1 MRFLSRILPAAVAI
15 LPLITSAAIVTPN
28 DILPR
33 PTKVS
38 ITKGSFILSQK
49 ASYYIKG
56 DAPGLESYM
65 LSEHERFSKAEKSDK
80 ADIVF
85 DVTGGDG
92 EGYTLDI
99 TQRQVKVKSPN
110 QAGAFYGLQTLLQM
124 ADMPDAT
131 GITCGKVID
140 EPRFPYRG
148 MMVDVSRH
156 FRSVSFLKKQID
168 AMAKMKMNRMHLH
181 LTDAAGW
188 RMEIEKYPRLTE
200 FAAWRPE
207 KKWQDWT
214 DNGARYCESTRP
226 GAYGGFYTKEQLRDL
241 VKYAADR
248 NITIIPEIEIPGHSK
263 EVTTAYPAI
272 SCSGKPYVDEDL
284 CIGKEKTFEF
294 IKDVLTEVMDVFPS
308 ESIHI
313 GGDEASKRG
322 WRDCPDCK
330 ARMEKEGLKDVDE
343 LQSYAIHRVEEFVN
357 SKGRKIIGWD
367 EILQGGLAPNAT
379 VMSWRGTGGGLKS
392 IAAGHDVVM
401 TPGEFCYID
410 YCQDAPFKEPV
421 SIGGYIPLK
430 KVYSY
435 EPLDSSITPD
445 KVRHLLGLQ
454 ANLWSEY
461 VTTDEH
467 AEYMYYP
474 RTMAIA
480 EIGWSTPEKDYADF
494 LRRALIFTARLD
506 SLGYNTFDLKNEFG
520 ERKESLT
527 PVTHKALG
535 KKVTYNKKWAD
546 PYPGTEEATLV
557 DGVRGGWTYGGNKR
571 WQGFF
576 SDFDAVVDMGQVTLI
591 NTLGITFMQAPGAW
605 VHLPQK
611 VEFEI
616 SDDGVDFKPLETVWS
631 DVDPYYPKIMMKDYT
646 VTPAPGT
653 EARYVRVKANRIKR
667 PDGSACLFTDEII
680 IN

>member
-1 MRFLSRILPAAVAI
+1 MTIRNVFITALSALFPFMADAAVI
-15 LPLITSAAIVTPN
+15 TPN
-28 DILPR
+28 DIIPR
-33 PTKVS
+33 PEKVAL
-38 ITKGSFILSQK
+38 TKGTYRLPEK
-49 ASYYIKG
+49 ASCFIKG
-56 DAPGLESYM
+56 NAPGLRNYIETM
-65 LSEHERFSKAEKSDK
+65 PERFVYARKASK
-80 ADIVF
+80 ADIVV
-85 DVTGGDG
+85 DITGGDG
-92 EGYTLDI
+92 ESYLLDI
-99 TQRQVKVKSPN
+99 TPKQVTINAPSA
-110 QAGAFYGLQTLLQM
+110 AGAFYGLQSLLQM
-124 ADMPDAT
+124 AEMPGAS
-131 GITCGKVID
+131 GIACGKVTD
-140 EPRFPYRG
+140 SPRFRYRG

-156 FRSVSFLKKQID
+156 FRSPEFLKKQID
-168 AMAKMKMNRMHLH
+168 AMAMMKLNRMHLH

-188 RMEIEKYPRLTE
+188 RMEIESYPRLTE

-207 KKWQDWT
+207 TKWQDWA
-214 DNGARYCESTRP
+214 DNGAKYCESTRP
-226 GAYGGFYTKEQLRDL
+226 GAYGGFYTKEQMRDL

-248 NITIIPEIEIPGHSK
+248 NITIIPEIEVPGHSK
-263 EVTTAYPAI
+263 EVTTAYPEI

-294 IKDVLTEVMDVFPS
+294 IENVLTEVMDVFPS
-308 ESIHI
+308 AYIHI
-313 GGDEASKRG
+313 GGDEASKKG

-330 ARMEKEGLKDVDE
+330 ARMEKEGLENVDE

-357 SKGRKIIGWD
+357 SKGRHIIGWD
-367 EILQGGLAPNAT
+367 EILEGGLAPNAT
-379 VMSWRGTGGGLKS
+379 VMSWRGTAGGLKS
-392 IAAGHDVVM
+392 INAGHDVVM

-410 YCQDAPFKEPV
+410 YCQDAPFKEPI
-421 SIGGYIPLK
+421 SIGGYIPLR

-435 EPLDSSITPD
+435 EPLDSSITPEMA
-445 KVRHLLGLQ
+445 KHLLGLQ

-461 VTTDEH
+461 VTTDDH

-480 EIGWSTPEKDYADF
+480 EIGWSTPEKNYDDF
-494 LRRALIFTARLD
+494 QRRALALTERLD

-527 PVTHKALG
+527 PVSHRAIG
-535 KKVTYNKKWAD
+535 KKVVYNKKWAN

-576 SDFDAVVDMGQVTLI
+576 SDFDVVVDMGEITPLNSI
-591 NTLGITFMQAPGAW
+591 GITFMQAPGAW

-611 VEFEI
+611 VEFEV
-616 SDDGVDFKPLETVWS
+616 SDNGVDFRPLETVWS
-631 DVDPYYPKIMMKDYT
+631 DVDPYYPKIMMKDYS

-653 EARYVRVKANRIKR
+653 KARFVRLKANRIKR
-667 PDGSACLFTDEII
+667 PDGSACLFTDEIV

>member
-1 MRFLSRILPAAVAI
+1 MNIRNLIITVASAM
-15 LPLITSAAIVTPN
+15 LPLMAAADIVTPD

-33 PTKVS
+33 PTQVT
-38 ITKGSFILSQK
+38 ITKGTYVLPAK
-49 ASYYIKG
+49 ATFHIKG
-56 DAPGLESYM
+56 DALGLESF
-65 LSEHERFSKAEKSDK
+65 LSTMPERFSKVTSAGK
-80 ADIVF
+80 ADIAF
-85 DVTGGDG
+85 DITGGEG
-92 EGYTLDI
+92 ENYTLDI
-99 TQRQVKVKSPN
+99 TPKQVKVKSPSA
-110 QAGAFYGLQTLLQM
+110 AGAFYGLQTLLQM
-124 ADMPDAT
+124 ADMPGAT
-131 GITCGKVID
+131 GIACSKVTD
-140 EPRFPYRG
+140 NPRFQYRG

-156 FRSVSFLKKQID
+156 FRSVNFLKKQID
-168 AMAKMKMNRMHLH
+168 AMAKMKLNRMHLH

-188 RMEIEKYPRLTE
+188 RMQIEKYPRLTE

-207 KKWQDWT
+207 KKWQDWA
-214 DNGARYCESTRP
+214 DNGAKYCESTRP
-226 GAYGGFYTKEQLRDL
+226 GAYGGFYTKEQMRDL

-263 EVTTAYPAI
+263 EVTSAYPEF
-272 SCSGKPYVDEDL
+272 SCSGQPYVDEDL
-284 CIGKEKTFEF
+284 CIGKDATFDFLE
-294 IKDVLTEVMDVFPS
+294 DVLTEVMEVFPS

-313 GGDEASKRG
+313 GGDEASKRS
-322 WRDCPDCK
+322 WRNCPDCK

-367 EILQGGLAPNAT
+367 EILEGGLAPNAT
-379 VMSWRGTGGGLKS
+379 VMSWRGTEGGLKS

-410 YCQDAPFKEPV
+410 YCQDAPFKEPI
-421 SIGGYIPLK
+421 SIGGYIPLR

-435 EPLDSSITPD
+435 EPLDTSITPENAH
-445 KVRHLLGLQ
+445 HLLGLQ

-480 EIGWSTPEKDYADF
+480 EIGWSTPEKNYDDF
-494 LRRALIFTARLD
+494 LRRALTLTAHLD

-520 ERKESLT
+520 ERRESLT
-527 PVTHKALG
+527 PVQHKAIG

-576 SDFDAVVDMGQVTLI
+576 SDFDAVVDMGEVTAI
-591 NTLGITFMQAPGAW
+591 NSVDITFMQAPGAW

-611 VEFEI
+611 VEFEV
-616 SDDGVDFKPLETVWS
+616 SDNGTDFVPLETVWS
-631 DVDPYYPKIMMKDYT
+631 DVDPYYPKIMMKDYS

-653 EARYVRVKANRIKR
+653 KARYIRVKANRIKR
-667 PDGSACLFTDEII
+667 PDGGACLFTDEII